1 MYHSLCWVDNDAGT
15 IILSPLAENIGRA
28 YVVLMSQSRC
38 PECGAELLYEA
49 RFCRQCGIP
58 VSISNELDKS
68 EMPTAVL
75 GDKIAHHD
83 TQRLESRL
91 TSPGRRPFSASE
103 RGETIEAS
111 RPRRRWVPA
120 TVIFAV
126 ALLAVIGIVS
136 AVAFV
141 RMKHNSTT
149 ESAALIYP
157 GAKTITDMSNERGGR
172 ALHLQTNDSLERVT
186 DWYEET
192 LKPSKV
198 MRLTPS
204 NVVMK
209 NEVVTATIAADGPTV
224 NVLIKVVEK

>member
-1 MYHSLCWVDNDAGT
+1 MDNDAAR
-15 IILSPLAENIGRA
+15 IILSPLAENIGRR
-28 YVVLMSQSRC
+28 YVVLMSQPRC

-58 VSISNELDKS
+58 VPVSNELDKS

-75 GDKIAHHD
+75 SDRIAHHD
-83 TQRLESRL
+83 TQRLDPRP
-91 TSPGRRPFSASE
+91 TSPGRRPFSAAE
-103 RGETIEAS
+103 KAETIEAS
-111 RPRRRWVPA
+111 RPRRRWAPA
-120 TVIFAV
+120 TVIFGIV
-126 ALLAVIGIVS
+126 LLAIIGILS
-136 AVAFV
+136 AVAYV
-141 RMKHNSTT
+141 KIRDHNTTPT

-172 ALHLQTNDSLERVT
+172 AVHLQTNDSLDRVA

-198 MRLTPS
+198 MRLTPA

-209 NEVVTATIAADGPTV
+209 NDAVTATIAADGTTV
-224 NVLIKVVEK
+224 NILIKVVEK